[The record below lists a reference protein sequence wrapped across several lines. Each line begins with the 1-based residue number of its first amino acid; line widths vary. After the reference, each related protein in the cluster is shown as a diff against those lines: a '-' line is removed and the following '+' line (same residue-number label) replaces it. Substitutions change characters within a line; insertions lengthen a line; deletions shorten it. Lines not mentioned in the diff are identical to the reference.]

1 MSEYIT
7 VGKAWETRNKGVVVQ
22 TTRPPVDHLSDMVSV
37 VWQDQRLISPEQRR
51 KAYALMGEISV
62 WSGMRTDE
70 VKLTMK
76 HDFLNRHIERLH
88 KELFSLAD
96 CDMTTARDFIS
107 YLIDF
112 MLEFDV
118 PSRQPLYDLCDDIPR
133 YVYGC
138 MMQKKCAVC
147 GRKSDL
153 HHVEK
158 IGMGRD
164 RKEICHIGMQA
175 LPLCREHHMEAHQ
188 HGDAALMEKYHL
200 ESIAIDEKI
209 AKKYRLGGKK
219 Q

>member
-7 VGKAWETRNKGVVVQ
+7 VGKAWETQNKGVVVQ

-37 VWQDQRLISPEQRR
+37 IWQDQRLISPEQRR

-70 VKLTMK
+70 IKLTMK

-138 MMQKKCAVC
+138 LMQRKCAVC
-147 GRKSDL
+147 GRKADL

-158 IGMGRD
+158 IGMGRN
-164 RKEICHIGMQA
+164 RNEICHIGMQA
-175 LPLCREHHMEAHQ
+175 LPLCREHHMEAHL
-188 HGDAALMEKYHL
+188 HGDAALMDKYHL
-200 ESIAIDEKI
+200 ESIPIDEKI
-209 AKKYRLGGKK
+209 AKKYKLGGRK